1 MLLKPQGV
9 FWFFFSSM
17 VLAVGLLCAVGAH
30 ADEIR
35 VVDARGLVRAVK
47 ISRGAVRVVV
57 TLEGDKGASPR
68 GECVATNVDGLS
80 AENRVQ
86 VSAKGECLFSDVT
99 GGSWQIVVPSDFSW
113 RVQLYE

>member
-1 MLLKPQGV
+1 MPLKHHGRLWFVVSALL
-9 FWFFFSSM
+9 
-17 VLAVGLLCAVGAH
+17 LAVGLLCAAAAH

-47 ISRGAVRVVV
+47 ISRGAVRIVV
-57 TLEGDKGASPR
+57 TLEGAMAASPR

-80 AENRVQ
+80 AEKRVQ
-86 VSAKGECLFSDVT
+86 VSAKGECVFSDVT
-99 GGSWQIVVPSDFSW
+99 GGSWQIVVPSGFSW